1 MRALSNLFFLLILM
15 TASTMLVAQNDG
27 EIIMT
32 ESSEPLEDVFVDDV
46 VKKNLIVDNRV
57 LPYEHVREADIVWQR
72 KIWRVL
78 DTREKINQRFMNPLR
93 PFLNIL
99 TEAAQNGEITLFR
112 TDDFTSP
119 MTQEEFNKIVI
130 RIDTSVI
137 FDPDTYKEEIKI
149 TRSEL
154 NYEDVK
160 RFRIKEV
167 WYFDKETSTMKV
179 RILGIAPIR
188 DVYDDNTGIFKYELP
203 LFWIYYPEI
212 REIIAREQVVND
224 KNDAAPMTWFDVF
237 EARFFGSYI
246 YKESNILDLRLI
258 DQYADGVDRLLESE
272 KIKMELFNFEHD
284 LWTY

>member
-1 MRALSNLFFLLILM
+1 MRALTNFLILLLM
-15 TASTMLVAQNDG
+15 FGATYMAAQIEGDVM
-27 EIIMT
+27 MT
-32 ESSEPLEDVFVDDV
+32 ESSEPLEDIFVDDV
-46 VKKNLIVDNRV
+46 VPKHLIVDNRV
-57 LPYEHVREADIVWQR
+57 LPYEHVREADIAWQR
-72 KIWRVL
+72 KIWRIL
-78 DTREKINQRFMNPLR
+78 DTREKMNQRFMNPLR

-99 TEAAQNGEITLFR
+99 TEAAENGEITLFR

-119 MTQEEFNKIVI
+119 MTQEEFNKIVV

-149 TRSEL
+149 TKSEL
-154 NYEDVK
+154 NYEDIK

-188 DVYDDNTGIFKYELP
+188 DVYDDNTGTFKYELP

-212 REIIAREQVVND
+212 REIIAREQVANA
-224 KNDAAPMTWFDVF
+224 KNDAAPMTWFDLF
-237 EARFFGSYI
+237 EARFFSSYI

-284 LWTY
+284 LWSY

>member
-1 MRALSNLFFLLILM
+1 MRALTQSFILFFLFGAFAL
-15 TASTMLVAQNDG
+15 TAQTEG
-27 EIIMT
+27 EVMMT
-32 ESSEPLEDVFVDDV
+32 ESSEPLEDIFVDDIV
-46 VKKNLIVDNRV
+46 PKRLIVDNRV
-57 LPYEHVREADIVWQR
+57 LPYEHVREADVVWQK
-72 KIWRVL
+72 KIWRIL
-78 DTREKINQRFMNPLR
+78 DTREKMNQRFMNPLR

-99 TEAAQNGEITLFR
+99 IDAAENGEITLFR

-154 NYEDVK
+154 NYEDIK

-188 DVYDDNTGIFKYELP
+188 DVYDDNTGVFKYELP
-203 LFWIYYPEI
+203 LFWVYYPET
-212 REIIAREQVVND
+212 REIIAREQVANA
-224 KNDAAPMTWFDVF
+224 KNDAAPMTWFDLF
-237 EARFFGSYI
+237 EARFFSSYI

-258 DQYADGVDRLLESE
+258 DQYADGVDRLLESD
-272 KIKMELFNFEHD
+272 KIKAELFNFEHD

>member
-1 MRALSNLFFLLILM
+1 MRALQVLLTFLLISAATVM
-15 TASTMLVAQNDG
+15 VAQNDG

-32 ESSEPLEDVFVDDV
+32 ESSEPIDDIFVDDV

-57 LPYEHVREADIVWQR
+57 LPYEHVREADVVWQK

-78 DTREKINQRFMNPLR
+78 DTREKMNLGFMNPLR
-93 PFLNIL
+93 PFLTII
-99 TEAAQNGEITLFR
+99 TDAATSGEITLFR
-112 TDDFTSP
+112 TDDFDSP
-119 MTQEEFNKIVI
+119 MTQEEFNKIVV

-160 RFRIKEV
+160 RYRIKEV

-203 LFWIYYPEI
+203 LFWVYYPQL
-212 REIIAREQVVND
+212 REILAKEQVVND
-224 KNDAAPMTWFDVF
+224 KNDAAPMTWFDLF
-237 EARFFGSYI
+237 EARLFSSYI
-246 YKESNILDLRLI
+246 YKESNTLDLRLI